1 MRKHKVD
8 EEERKQELRRQQKM
22 IREFEAK
29 HYEVASNGMGPVV
42 KLGVILFEVL
52 ITLILCIP
60 FTMEDIKMFGMIA
73 LTLAPWPVLI
83 YMNRYLIVMEDGKA
97 YRMAEKLRYLPVE
110 RKALWC
116 VHLEYLIHFLRLP
129 FFCGMAAQLLVA
141 VIANHRITLGN
152 VLCPFLVAGAYPLL
166 IGLAMIHEPQR
177 R

>member
-129 FFCGMAAQLLVA
+129 FFCGMAACCL
-141 VIANHRITLGN
+141 
-152 VLCPFLVAGAYPLL
+152 PFSPVS
-166 IGLAMIHEPQR
+166 AM
-177 R
+177 